1 MSFLGLVAMNSA
13 NISVNYTLKP
23 TTHDDPNTKP
33 SSTQD
38 RNQDFYDGA
47 MTVLFDLPNGIVVST
62 YVLLTLVWAE
72 CFLLARWHTENSL
85 RWRKGWLLAYTVFN
99 AGLYGTQM
107 VLYFLIFWSGTNAV
121 ARTVLYGFTTGINFL
136 AVVLVFVL
144 YVVLTVRFSGFPY
157 RSEHARLSLGKIS
170 ILMLIWSV
178 ARLLWAITALV
189 SYVFNVDLLRDA
201 RSLLSALGIFAFFM
215 VCEIV
220 PIIAMLD
227 YSYMTLLGF
236 ERVGIERDTS
246 ASGPSESERYPCDYS
261 NPLLDDADGLDVKDD
276 WQGGA
281 PVEVYVANLP
291 PGDGENRLLLPGH
304 TLN

>member
-1 MSFLGLVAMNSA
+1 
-13 NISVNYTLKP
+13 
-23 TTHDDPNTKP
+23 
-33 SSTQD
+33 
-38 RNQDFYDGA
+38 
-47 MTVLFDLPNGIVVST
+47 
-62 YVLLTLVWAE
+62 
-72 CFLLARWHTENSL
+72 
-85 RWRKGWLLAYTVFN
+85 
-99 AGLYGTQM
+99 
-107 VLYFLIFWSGTNAV
+107 
-121 ARTVLYGFTTGINFL
+121 
-136 AVVLVFVL
+136 
-144 YVVLTVRFSGFPY
+144 
-157 RSEHARLSLGKIS
+157 
-170 ILMLIWSV
+170 MLIWSV